1 MEFAHRTALQI
12 NIYPLDLP
20 HLRASLSNQ
29 LKMWGAQVDAIS
41 ITLDIRRSSAG
52 RYRGDRYDEYL
63 GEMRTLLA
71 ALRVEH
77 PTLSVSEV
85 DYSDAARAQVAAR
98 YFRGGVLPDKAW
110 DGGPFY
116 SYFYGL
122 YAADARYIFHIDGD
136 MLFGG
141 GSQRWIEE
149 AIAYMEQHPDT
160 LLMAPLAGPPHP
172 GQASAQHRLQLGG
185 IARVLPHSS
194 TALEFDHVS
203 TRVFF
208 MDMQRFA
215 ERVGAVDLQPLSTSQ
230 RLKAKLLGH
239 PPIALEA
246 ENLLSST
253 MRRRGLHRV
262 DLLGEG
268 AGMWSLHPPFRSPQY
283 YRDLPAIIARIEAGD
298 VPSGQLGDHNLNDS
312 MIDWS
317 SARAQQ
323 TFQKRMLRH
332 FKHVV
337 SRR

>member
-20 HLRASLSNQ
+20 HLQNSLGNQ
-29 LKMWGAQVDAIS
+29 LKMWAGQVDAIS

-52 RYRGDRYDEYL
+52 RYRGDHYEDSLAKMRVLLADL
-63 GEMRTLLA
+63 GERESKLKVT
-71 ALRVEH
+71 
-77 PTLSVSEV
+77 EV
-85 DYSDAARAQVAAR
+85 DYSDAARAKVAQR

-141 GSQRWIEE
+141 GSHTWISE
-149 AIAYMEQHPDT
+149 AIAYMEANLDT
-160 LLMAPLAGPPHP
+160 LVMAPLAGPPHP
-172 GQASAQHRLQLGG
+172 DRVSGQHKLMGGGYARDLAHAS
-185 IARVLPHSS
+185 V
-194 TALEFDHVS
+194 ALEFDHIS

-215 ERVGAVDLQPLSTSQ
+215 DRVGGVDMLPLSLVQKFKSWV
-230 RLKAKLLGH
+230 LGH

-246 ENLLSST
+246 EYLLSKT
-253 MRRRGLHRV
+253 MVKRGLKRV
-262 DLLGEG
+262 DLLGSQP
-268 AGMWSLHPPFRSPQY
+268 GMWSLHPPFRSPAY
-283 YRDLPAIIARIEAGD
+283 YATLPDIINRIETGN
-298 VPSGQLGDHNLNDS
+298 VPAGQLGDHNLNDS

-317 SARAQQ
+317 SARAEQ
-323 TFQKRMLRH
+323 TFQKRMMRH
-332 FKHVV
+332 FKHVM
-337 SRR
+337 SR